1 MEHKSVIVRTR
12 RGNTVNCFHFMTPN
26 YNCGNVLPTF
36 LSPSKIADKIELSH
50 FVGGML
56 CVVLTSEKSNGNN
69 KYNVIEKVYFE
80 KDLVT
85 EIEVFTE
92 FDSCRSDK
100 ELV

>member
-12 RGNTVNCFHFMTPN
+12 RGNTVDCFHFMTPN
-26 YNCGNVLPTF
+26 YNCGNVLPTLF
-36 LSPSKIADKIELSH
+36 NPSKIADKIELSH

-56 CVVLTSEKSNGNN
+56 CVVLTSEKSNGNG

-92 FDSCRSDK
+92 FDACRSDK
-100 ELV
+100 ELA